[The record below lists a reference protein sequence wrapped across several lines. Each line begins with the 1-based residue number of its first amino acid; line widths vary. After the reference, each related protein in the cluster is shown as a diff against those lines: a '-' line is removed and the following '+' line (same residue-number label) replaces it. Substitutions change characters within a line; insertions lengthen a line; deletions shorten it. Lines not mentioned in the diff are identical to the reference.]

1 MECKNFFE
9 IFKRYQPDPEIRA
22 LLSRAERVRLTRYDP
37 ATLVVEVDLFYTR
50 HEDPFLFYVAEEECR
65 ELYGT
70 QVFRILPHFSPE
82 AFSME
87 YFNEIITEAS
97 MCGGFTKGFF
107 NDATFEEVEG
117 DIVCHLPF
125 ASRGI
130 EFVEQSNT
138 VQILKNILF
147 SL

>member
-37 ATLVVEVDLFYTR
+37 ATLVVEVDLFYSR

-87 YFNEIITEAS
+87 YFNEIIKF
-97 MCGGFTKGFF
+97 FT
-107 NDATFEEVEG
+107 
-117 DIVCHLPF
+117 
-125 ASRGI
+125 
-130 EFVEQSNT
+130 Q
-138 VQILKNILF
+138 Q
-147 SL
+147 